1 MELLTELFPPANFTL
16 LGFILLLPLLGAFVN
31 GIFGKRLGR
40 EGVTLLGLSVIFAA
54 FVGAIITY
62 AMLIEHGH
70 DGAAP
75 KFHFMAWNWLE
86 LQGAGNGMTFRA
98 VPLDVAFSVDA
109 LSGTMVLVI
118 TGIGFLIH
126 LYSSSYMAEDPG
138 FYRFFAY
145 LNLFIFSMLV
155 LVLGDSLPVLFVGWE
170 GVGLC
175 SYLLIGFWFN
185 DDANA
190 SAGKKAFITNRIGD
204 FGLLVAMGLL
214 LYYVGAL
221 DWDGINAGKN
231 SLLQPVKIWP
241 VGDEVPIARFLPG
254 GLADVINAPRF
265 VNAATLVC
273 LALFLGAMGKS
284 AQFGLHVW
292 LPDAMAGPTPV
303 SALIH
308 AATMVTAGVYLV
320 CRLSGVFVLSPM
332 AMAIVAGIGAFTA
345 LFAATIALVQ
355 NDIKK
360 VLAYSTLSQLGYMF
374 LGAGVGAFEAG
385 FFHVLTHACFKA
397 CLFLGAG
404 SVIHA
409 MHARI
414 HDTETSQDMRNMG
427 GLYKFMPAT
436 ALTFLAA
443 WAAIAGVPGTSGF
456 FSKDEILLM
465 ALTSRVTGPATISG
479 GQYGMVVENF
489 VWPEWYS
496 YVLYGM
502 GFLTAVLTAF
512 YMSRLVIGIFFG
524 EFRGWK
530 IVEGWIDPHAA
541 HAGAGH
547 DTHAALAAH
556 DAHGSADPSH
566 AGHADHGHD
575 DAHEAHAHP
584 HEAPGVDNMDGPR
597 PHESPWQMTLPL
609 WILGALS
616 VVAGLLNAHLIHI
629 APLGHLLEPIF
640 AGASKRV
647 EVSELAHSFEWMGA
661 ALAVFGACAPG
672 VAVAYWMYVKQGGA
686 PARELAVKFR
696 GVYSFLQDKWRID
709 EFYAETVIGALDAL
723 ADMCVWFDKYI
734 VDGILARLSAFLV
747 QLTGS
752 LLRQFQTGRVQ
763 AYAAMTVLGT
773 LIFGLYFAM
782 PHAEV
787 HEVFDDSSG
796 SYKLSAAPGL
806 GYKYRWDIDGESGWD
821 RGDKFGNQTEVAFQ
835 LKPEEQRTVR
845 LEVEGPFL
853 VTSSYERVLSRPRG
867 EMAAVEPAAAE
878 PQRLKVRPARKAP
891 PIMPGTQVPAGHPT
905 LPNSP
910 SAAPHGAAKGTH

>member
-1 MELLTELFPPANFTL
+1 MELLTELFPPQNFAL
-16 LGFILLLPLLGAFVN
+16 LGVILLLPLLGAFVN

-40 EGVTLLGLSVIFAA
+40 EAVSLLGLSVIFAA
-54 FVGAIITY
+54 FVGAVITY
-62 AMLIEHGH
+62 AMLLEHGH
-70 DGAAP
+70 DGGAP
-75 KFHFMAWNWLE
+75 KFQFLAWNWLE
-86 LQGAGNGMTFRA
+86 LQGSGAGMALR
-98 VPLDVAFSVDA
+98 VIPLDVAFSVDP

-155 LVLGDSLPVLFVGWE
+155 LVLGDSLPILFVGWE

-175 SYLLIGFWFN
+175 SYLLIGFWFGE
-185 DDANA
+185 DANA

-214 LYYVGAL
+214 VYYVGAL
-221 DWDGINAGKN
+221 DWSGIDAGKGT
-231 SLLQPVKIWP
+231 LLQAVKIWP
-241 VGDEVPIARFLPG
+241 VGDEVPIARLLPG
-254 GLADVINAPRF
+254 AIGEAINQPRF
-265 VNAATLVC
+265 VSAATLVC

-414 HDTETSQDMRNMG
+414 HDTESSQDMRNMG
-427 GLYKFMPAT
+427 GLWKFMPAT
-436 ALTFLAA
+436 ALTFVAA

-479 GQYGMVVENF
+479 GPFGAAIENF

-496 YVLYGM
+496 SLLYGM

-512 YMSRLVIGIFFG
+512 YMSRLVIGIFLG

-530 IVEGWIDPHAA
+530 IVPDWVDPHAA
-541 HAGAGH
+541 HAHAGAA
-547 DTHAALAAH
+547 HAELVGEH
-556 DAHGSADPSH
+556 DAHGH
-566 AGHADHGHD
+566 
-575 DAHEAHAHP
+575 DAHGDEAHAEAHDDHA
-584 HEAPGVDNMDGPR
+584 HEAPGVDNMDGPL

-609 WILGALS
+609 WILGGLS
-616 VVAGLLNAHLIHI
+616 IVAGLLNAHLIHL
-629 APLGHLLEPIF
+629 APLGHFLEPVF
-640 AGASKRV
+640 AAASKHV
-647 EVSELAHSFEWMGA
+647 EVSELAHSFEWTGA

-734 VDGILARLSAFLV
+734 VDGILARFSAFLV
-747 QLTGS
+747 QLAGS

-773 LIFGLYFAM
+773 LCFGIYFAL

-787 HEVFDDSSG
+787 YEVFDESSG

-821 RGDKFGNQTEVAFQ
+821 KGDKFNSQTEVAFQ
-835 LKPEEQRTVR
+835 LKPDEQRKVK

-853 VTSSYERVLSRPRG
+853 VTSSYERTIVRPRG
-867 EMAAVEPAAAE
+867 VGGTEPQGGEPARPRA
-878 PQRLKVRPARKAP
+878 RLTPKAP
-891 PIMPGTQVPAGHPT
+891 PIVPGAQVPPGHPP
-905 LPNSP
+905 LPGSP
-910 SAAPHGAAKGTH
+910 TAAPAPSNGAKGTH